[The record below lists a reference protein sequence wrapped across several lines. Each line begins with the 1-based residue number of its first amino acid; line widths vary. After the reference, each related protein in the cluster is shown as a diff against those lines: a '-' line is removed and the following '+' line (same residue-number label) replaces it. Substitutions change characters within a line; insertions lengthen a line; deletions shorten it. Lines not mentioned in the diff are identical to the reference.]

1 MESRKGRECCAWTV
15 VRELYERIG
24 RKRCCMLAP
33 QRKAIFGDELSA
45 FRSLGS
51 PMLRFGWKQYS
62 AMSGIKGVQVM
73 LMTYVSE
80 SNARGFGDV
89 AWLR

>member
-1 MESRKGRECCAWTV
+1 
-15 VRELYERIG
+15 
-24 RKRCCMLAP
+24 
-33 QRKAIFGDELSA
+33 
-45 FRSLGS
+45 
-51 PMLRFGWKQYS
+51 MLRFGWKQYS

-73 LMTYVSE
+73 LMTYVSG